1 MLPHVL
7 TGAADIDL
15 STTVLGQPVGVPLM
29 GAPTGMTGI
38 VHHDGEVALA
48 RAVHGAGGLHV
59 LSSVASRT
67 VEEVAELSPG
77 PLWFQLYVSRDR
89 GYVRELLGRARSAGY
104 LALVITVDVQRAGAR
119 ERDRRNGFTLPPRIT
134 ARSLAQ
140 GLVRPRW
147 SVDFVRRPRFL
158 SEGARRARAGGSGA
172 AQPSLTAIINSQFDP
187 GLSWD
192 EISWLQEQWEGPIV
206 LKGVLRAEDAQQ
218 AARLGVRG
226 VVVSN
231 HGGRQLDHAPST
243 ISVLPAVV
251 DAAGS
256 EIEVYMDG
264 GIRRGVDIVKALALG
279 ARACLSGR
287 ALVYGLG
294 AGGEAGAVRAMSL
307 LVEELRLAM
316 TLAGCRS
323 VRELD
328 RSWLM
333 TTPETERSAAW
344 STS

>member
-1 MLPHVL
+1 
-7 TGAADIDL
+7 
-15 STTVLGQPVGVPLM
+15 
-29 GAPTGMTGI
+29 MTGI
-38 VHHDGEVALA
+38 VHHDGEIGVA
-48 RAVHGAGGLHV
+48 RAVHGVGGLHV

-119 ERDRRNGFTLPPRIT
+119 ERDRRNGFTLPPRIS

-147 SVDFVRRPRFL
+147 SVDFVRRPQFL
-158 SEGARRARAGGSGA
+158 SEGLRRARAGGSGA
-172 AQPSLTAIINSQFDP
+172 GQPSLTAIINSQFDP
-187 GLSWD
+187 GLGWG

-218 AARLGVRG
+218 AARLGVAG
-226 VVVSN
+226 VIVSN
-231 HGGRQLDHAPST
+231 HGGRQLDHAPSS
-243 ISVLPAVV
+243 ISALPGVV
-251 DAAGS
+251 DAVGS

-264 GIRRGVDIVKALALG
+264 GIRRGVDVLKALALG

-294 AGGEAGAVRAMSL
+294 AGGEAGAVRAMTL

-328 RSWLM
+328 RSWV
-333 TTPETERSAAW
+333 TITPDTERSILHTA
-344 STS
+344 